1 MACDEWGDKLDLYLD
16 GELPGAEAGALSAHL
31 RNCSACASDALERVQ
46 LKRSV
51 QMAGT
56 RYEPRTELRNR
67 IAGMVASKPRARL
80 SWGWK
85 VILAPALALAV
96 ISLAVSS
103 YVGRQSAAR
112 QRVYSELADL
122 HVSTLASSRQVD
134 VLSSDR
140 HTVKPWFQG
149 KIPFTF
155 NVPELQG
162 TQFSLIGGKVAY
174 LEQAS
179 GAHLI
184 FQVRQHKISVFIFP
198 ERRQS
203 MPSLP
208 SGPVNEL
215 SFNIETWTNNGLR
228 YFVIGDASSADVR
241 ALSNLLRATG

>member
-1 MACDEWGDKLDLYLD
+1 MACEAWRDKLDLYLD
-16 GELPGAEAGALSAHL
+16 GELETAEASALGLHL
-31 RNCSACASDALERVQ
+31 RSCSACANDALERVQ

-51 QMAGT
+51 QMAGKH
-56 RYEPRTELRNR
+56 YEPRAEFRSR
-67 IAGMVASKPRARL
+67 IAGMVAAKPRVRP

-85 VILAPALALAV
+85 IIFAPALALLV
-96 ISLAVSS
+96 LSLAVSS

-112 QRVYSELADL
+112 HRVYSELADL
-122 HVSTLASSRQVD
+122 HVSTLASSSPVD

-155 NVPELQG
+155 DVPELQG
-162 TQFSLIGGKVAY
+162 TQFSLIGGRVAY
-174 LEQAS
+174 LEQEA

-198 ERRQS
+198 ERGEK

-208 SGPVNEL
+208 PGPVNEL
-215 SFNIETWTNNGLR
+215 SFNVESWTNGGLQ
-228 YFVIGDASSADVR
+228 YFVIGDASPEDVQ
-241 ALSNLLRATG
+241 ALSKLLGARE